1 MPCPAA
7 HLKSNNGFSII
18 ELMIAM
24 AIFAIGMLAVI
35 SMQIGTAR
43 NNTSGNIYT
52 QANMLAMSQ
61 LEILKNNDVIM
72 LLPGTYTDASKIDEN
87 GHPGGIYTRS
97 WTISDLG
104 VGARAITV
112 TVQWNRMGRDRRV
125 EVSSNTKGN
134 GV

>member
-1 MPCPAA
+1 MICRAA
-7 HLKSNNGFSII
+7 HLKGNGGFSII

-24 AIFAIGMLAVI
+24 AIFAICMLAVV

-52 QANMLAMSQ
+52 QANLLVMSQ
-61 LEILKNNDVIM
+61 LEILKNNDVGM
-72 LLPGTYTDASKIDEN
+72 LLPGTYTDPSKINEK
-87 GHPGGIYTRS
+87 GQPGGIYTRS
-97 WTISDLG
+97 WTIRDIG

-112 TVQWNRMGRDRRV
+112 TVQWNRMGREGQV